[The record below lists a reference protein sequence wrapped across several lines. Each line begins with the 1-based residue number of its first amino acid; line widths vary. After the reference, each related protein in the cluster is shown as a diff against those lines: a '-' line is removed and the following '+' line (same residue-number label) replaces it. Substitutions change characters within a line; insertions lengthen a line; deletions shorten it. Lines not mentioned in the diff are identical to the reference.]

1 MQVEE
6 FTLPEYYLR
15 QIASQIEST
24 GADARRWLARS
35 RLSEAQLDD
44 AALNV
49 PFPVFR
55 QLILDALDITQ
66 EPALG
71 LLLGERLLVNTH
83 GILGYAAMNSGTPRQ
98 ALELFE
104 RFMPLRTSL
113 LALTHEIHG
122 DEVRIIFCEPRP
134 LGDIRRTVLEAVVLT
149 VKNVLD
155 YLSLGTCGISRV
167 AFPFAEPEHA
177 ALARDL
183 FKCEVGFGQSWAGF
197 ALPLAV
203 IDLPLKPAD
212 SATFREA
219 AQICQREL
227 EKLTSRESL
236 STRVRRIMLEKQNGF
251 PSLNVTARLLHVTP
265 RTLHRRLIDE
275 GTSFKEILEDV
286 RHMLAVEHLKSGHLT
301 IQEIAY
307 TLGYTDLANFRRAF
321 KRWEGVPPS
330 GCRAGAPGRLT
341 PEASAFAAGGGV
353 GA

>member
-1 MQVEE
+1 MQIEK
-6 FTLPEYYLR
+6 FTLPAYYLR
-15 QIASQIEST
+15 QIANQIEST
-24 GADARRWLARS
+24 GADVRRWLEQS
-35 RLSEAQLDD
+35 QLRETQLKD

-49 PFPVFR
+49 PFSVFR
-55 QLILDALDITQ
+55 QLIVDALAITQ

-71 LLLGERLLVNTH
+71 LLLGERLLVNAH
-83 GILGYAAMNSGTPRQ
+83 GILGYAAMNSGTLRQ

-113 LALTHEIHG
+113 VSMSHEIHG
-122 DEVRIIFCEPRP
+122 DEVRVVFCEPRP
-134 LGDIRRTVLEAVVLT
+134 LGDIRSTVLEAVVLT

-155 YLSLGTCGISRV
+155 YISLGTCGINQV
-167 AFPFAEPEHA
+167 AFPFAPPEHA

-183 FKCEVGFGQSWAGF
+183 FKCEVRFGQSWAGF
-197 ALPLAV
+197 ALPLSV
-203 IDLPLKPAD
+203 IDQPLKMAD
-212 SATFREA
+212 SATFQEA
-219 AQICQREL
+219 ALICQREL

-236 STRVRRIMLEKQNGF
+236 SARVRRIMLEKQNGF
-251 PSLNVTARLLHVTP
+251 PSLNVTARLLHMTP

-330 GCRAGAPGRLT
+330 AYRAR
-341 PEASAFAAGGGV
+341 ESRV
-353 GA
+353 V